1 MIEALFGDLQFEFKL
16 IVAFLCR
23 NIFFKIL
30 FIQASEVRQQKEIW
44 HFVHDKKTSKVRC
57 YSLKVAFTILDG
69 INRH

>member
-1 MIEALFGDLQFEFKL
+1 MIGALFGDLQFEFKL
-16 IVAFLCR
+16 IVAFYAGT
-23 NIFFKIL
+23 FFKIL